1 MKPEGPSP
9 LRADRR
15 RLWADQWLTMFQ
27 VLPDASRGWKL
38 SEAGLAGISASRLG
52 TLGTAAQQ

>member
-1 MKPEGPSP
+1 MGRPTVNDVYSVTRK
-9 LRADRR
+9 
-15 RLWADQWLTMFQ
+15 MQ

-38 SEAGLAGISASRLG
+38 SEAGLAGISAARLG